1 MPKILQSRVVDA
13 HVVFVLRYMHPQA
26 PQPYATHR
34 YDAASDTY
42 FWGHYFRSEAE
53 ALADLRRRCHLLA
66 EMRTAAPL

>member
-1 MPKILQSRVVDA
+1 
-13 HVVFVLRYMHPQA
+13 VLRYMHPQA